1 MVTGG
6 KAKMLQAVMTAPG
19 KIEMREVPA
28 PEAGKGQVLVKIKRI
43 GVCGSD
49 IHVYHGQHPYT
60 RYPVVQCH
68 VVAGQVL
75 AIGPDVSG
83 IKEGDRVTIQ
93 PQVVCGKCFACRHNQ
108 YHICDELKVM
118 GFQTTGAA
126 SEFFAVDAERVL
138 TLSEKIAYDQGA
150 MVEPLAVGVHAL
162 QRGGEIRG
170 KKILILG
177 AGPIG
182 NLTAQ
187 AAKGLGAES
196 VMITDISAYRLDI
209 AAECGIDHCIN
220 TATDD
225 LGARIAD
232 AFGPDRADLT
242 LECVGIN
249 ETMDQAVRYARKG
262 TDIIVVGVFPEKAT
276 VDLGLVQDRELRLI
290 GTLMYQKSDFLVAI
304 ELIESGK
311 IRFKPLISNH
321 FNFRDYANAY
331 EFIEINRDKCLKV
344 IIKGIGD
351 ESI

>member
-1 MVTGG
+1 
-6 KAKMLQAVMTAPG
+6 MLQAVMTAPG
-19 KIEMREVPA
+19 RIEIREVPE
-28 PEAGKGQVLVKIKRI
+28 PEAGKGQVLIKIKRI

-49 IHVYHGQHPYT
+49 IHVYHGKHPFT
-60 RYPVVQCH
+60 TYPVVQGH
-68 VVAGQVL
+68 EVSGQVL
-75 AIGPDVSG
+75 GIGPGVSG
-83 IKEGDRVTIQ
+83 IKEGDKVTIQ
-93 PQVVCGKCFACRHNQ
+93 PQVVCGKCFACRHHQ

-118 GFQTTGAA
+118 GFQTTGTA
-126 SEFFAVDAERVL
+126 SELFAVDAERVL
-138 TLSEKIAYDQGA
+138 TLSEKIGYDKGA

-162 QRGGEIRG
+162 QRSGDVRG

-187 AAKGLGAES
+187 AAKGLGADM

-209 AAECGIDHCIN
+209 AAECGIDRCIN

-225 LGARIAD
+225 LDARIAD

-242 LECVGIN
+242 LECVGVN
-249 ETMDQAVRYARKG
+249 ETVDQAVRCARKG
-262 TDIIVVGVFPEKAT
+262 TDIIVVGVFQEKAT

-304 ELIESGK
+304 DLIEKGK
-311 IRFKPLISNH
+311 IRFDPLISHH
-321 FNFRDYANAY
+321 FNFKDYANAY
-331 EFIEINRDKCLKV
+331 EYIETNRDKCMKV
-344 IIKGIGD
+344 IIKGVDD

>member
-1 MVTGG
+1 
-6 KAKMLQAVMTAPG
+6 MLQAVMTAPG
-19 KIEMREVPA
+19 RIEIREVPE
-28 PEAGKGQVLVKIKRI
+28 PEAGKGQVLIKIKRI
-43 GVCGSD
+43 GICGSD
-49 IHVYHGQHPYT
+49 IHVYHGKHPFT
-60 RYPVVQCH
+60 TYPVVQGH
-68 VVAGQVL
+68 EVSGQVL
-75 AIGPDVSG
+75 GFGPDVSG
-83 IKEGDRVTIQ
+83 IREGDKVTIQ
-93 PQVVCGKCFACRHNQ
+93 PQVVCGKCFPCTHNQ

-118 GFQTTGAA
+118 GFQTTGTA
-126 SEFFAVDAERVL
+126 SELFAVDAERVL
-138 TLSEKIAYDQGA
+138 TLSEKISYDQGA

-162 QRGGEIRG
+162 QRSGEVRG

-187 AAKGLGAES
+187 AAKGLGADM

-209 AAECGIDHCIN
+209 AEECGIDRCIN

-242 LECVGIN
+242 LECVGVN

-262 TDIIVVGVFPEKAT
+262 TDIIVVGVFQDKAT
-276 VDLGLVQDRELRLI
+276 VDLGLLQDRELRLI

-304 ELIESGK
+304 ELIGKGK
-311 IRFKPLISNH
+311 IRFDPLISNH
-321 FNFRDYANAY
+321 FNFKDYANAY
-331 EFIEINRDKCLKV
+331 IYVEKNRDKCLKV
-344 IIKGIGD
+344 IIKGVDD